1 MVPYASAIVPGVA
14 DAEPIAIPA
23 DHLNMVR
30 FTSRE
35 DGGYEKVSGHLK
47 LLARE
52 ARSAVDERW
61 AHQGRMDEGREFIK
75 FYGGHR

>member
-1 MVPYASAIVPGVA
+1 MVPYASAIIPGVT

-47 LLARE
+47 LLAQE
-52 ARSAVDERW
+52 APSAVDERW
-61 AHQGRMDEGREFIK
+61 AHQGRMNEGRESIK
-75 FYGGHR
+75 FYEGHR